1 VGFLADLV
9 VLVHLAFIVFVVAG
23 GLAVLW
29 RRRMAWLH
37 LPAAAW
43 GVFIE
48 VSGGICPLTP
58 LEQDLRD
65 RAGQA
70 GYEGGFVEH
79 YVVALIYPEALTREL
94 QFVLA
99 GLVVVVNVAV
109 YAYVLT
115 RLKKADFTPRR

>member
-23 GLAVLW
+23 GLTVLW

-58 LEQDLRD
+58 LEQHLRD

-94 QFVLA
+94 QLVLA
-99 GLVVVVNVAV
+99 GLVLVVNVAV

-115 RLKKADFTPRR
+115 RLKKAESTPRR

>member
-48 VSGGICPLTP
+48 VSGGVCPLTP

-79 YVVALIYPEALTREL
+79 YVVALIYPEALTREM

-99 GLVVVVNVAV
+99 GLVLVVNVAV

-115 RLKKADFTPRR
+115 RLKKAGSTPGR

>member
-23 GLAVLW
+23 GLTVLW
-29 RRRMAWLH
+29 WRRMAWLH

-58 LEQDLRD
+58 LEQDLRE
-65 RAGQA
+65 RAGQS

-99 GLVVVVNVAV
+99 GLVLVVNVAV
-109 YAYVLT
+109 YGYVLT
-115 RLKKADFTPRR
+115 RPRKAASGQRP